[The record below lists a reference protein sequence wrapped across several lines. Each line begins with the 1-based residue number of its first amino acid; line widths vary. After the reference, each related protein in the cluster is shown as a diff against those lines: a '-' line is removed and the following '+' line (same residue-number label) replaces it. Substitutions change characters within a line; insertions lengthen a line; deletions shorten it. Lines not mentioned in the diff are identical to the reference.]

1 MRKKLHAWLVIF
13 LLLSASPVFA
23 AVAQPAAASAASGA
37 APTLTPE
44 QARQALS
51 VLNDP
56 TRRAQVS
63 DTLQA
68 IAAAGALSAP
78 HASAASAAAAAS
90 APAAASSA
98 SALVPAAFQSNGLA
112 SQLAR
117 QGAHWAVHLG
127 KSLRGSVAA
136 LLDVASV

>member
-1 MRKKLHAWLVIF
+1 MELVRLNTCRSKVTPPNRPLRRPTRPGTAVRTWYPALHPMRKKLHAWLVIF

-68 IAAAGALSAP
+68 IA
-78 HASAASAAAAAS
+78 
-90 APAAASSA
+90 
-98 SALVPAAFQSNGLA
+98 
-112 SQLAR
+112 
-117 QGAHWAVHLG
+117 
-127 KSLRGSVAA
+127 
-136 LLDVASV
+136 